1 MKHISLL
8 IILFSALFLQV
19 QAVPSLLSSVPSNN
33 QQQVSVQSR
42 LVLTLSES
50 VQLGEGNATLN
61 GSVVE
66 PLTQTQQYLIF
77 APVLD
82 YFCTYELHLP
92 AGYLK
97 STSGESEEIRLRFT
111 TAPEPM
117 PNGCNVGVA
126 QNGSRQYVSIQEAID
141 AAPSYSDQ
149 RFVIFV
155 DSGSYASVH
164 IPEDKPNITL
174 WGKDRHRVHIRQE
187 AMDKPAVQIDAEGS
201 YLFQLGLEAPN
212 GAGLEYRSDKNV
224 LRFCRIEAGRAAIKQ
239 YEGRLHVAES
249 LLKSGGAIVSSLGK
263 MYVETSTLQA
273 VGAATVLESG
283 SAEHQPYGLVL
294 NASWVQAGQDSIRL
308 VSALSDGAMIHVQQ
322 TALPSLLRTDA
333 WDDHDFTSVAF
344 SEYMN
349 YGLGARRYP
358 VVYMTEAMAE
368 TVLLSMF
375 EGWDPYDVLRNTG
388 KQFDTWIEGAGYGA
402 NRGGNGGQT
411 VTVSTE
417 ADLRSFAASNH
428 PTIIRVQGT
437 IHLSQAVGV
446 GSNTT
451 ITGVDESST
460 IVGNLYVGS
469 EARNVIIQYLNITHP
484 GELKANDGISI
495 EGAKRVL
502 VRHVS
507 LFDCSDG
514 TCDTR
519 NGADSI
525 TVAWNKIYYVNQ
537 LNGHRYTMIADGVLI
552 RNDMGEVIDYGNPLH
567 ITFHHNWWSTL
578 CDQRMPSS
586 TNAHAHLY
594 NNYWAATN
602 NYYCSLARTNSEFYS
617 EQNFYQTVRNPIYN
631 DGFVSKIYTSG
642 NVYRA
647 CFGSIHSGRD
657 AVAAPAYD
665 YIPGSAADVPSLA
678 TARSGNVRV
687 DPSYVP
693 THVKPLDATG
703 LSPKMWFDSNGLR
716 VCYEAYVPGTELVVY
731 TLQGL
736 CVARVAMKQ
745 AEMDVDLPDG
755 NQVYVVRLGGYS
767 RCMVRN

>member
-8 IILFSALFLQV
+8 FILFTVLFLHV

-50 VQLGEGNATLN
+50 VQLGEGSATLN
-61 GSVVE
+61 GNVIE

-77 APVLD
+77 APALN
-82 YFCTYELHLP
+82 YFSTYELYLP

-97 STSGESEEIRLRFT
+97 STSGESEEIYLRFT

-126 QNGSRQYVSIQEAID
+126 QNGSRQYLSIQEAID
-141 AAPSYSDQ
+141 AAPSHSDQ

-155 DSGSYASVH
+155 DTGSYASVH
-164 IPEDKPNITL
+164 IPEDKSNITL
-174 WGKDRHRVHIRQE
+174 WGKDRHRVHIRQDV
-187 AMDKPAVQIDAEGS
+187 MDKPAVQIDAEGS

-212 GAGLEYRSDKNV
+212 GVGLEYRSDKNV
-224 LRFCRIEAGRAAIKQ
+224 LRFCRIEAGRGAIKQ

-249 LLKSGGAIVSSLGK
+249 LLKSGGTIVSALGK
-263 MYVETSTLQA
+263 MHVETSTLQA

-283 SAEHQPYGLVL
+283 SSGNQPCGLVL
-294 NASWVQAGQDSIRL
+294 NASRVQAAQDSIWL
-308 VSALSDGAMIHVQQ
+308 VNALSDGTMIHVQQ
-322 TALPSLLRTDA
+322 TALPSLLSSDA
-333 WDDHDFTSVAF
+333 WNDHDFTSVAF

-358 VVYMTEAMAE
+358 VVYLTEAMAE
-368 TVLLSMF
+368 AVLLALF
-375 EGWDPYDVLRNTG
+375 DDWDPYDVLRNTG
-388 KQFDTWIEGAGYGA
+388 KQFDTWIEGEGYGA

-411 VTVSTE
+411 VTVSNE
-417 ADLRSFAASNH
+417 ADLRAYAASDK
-428 PTIIRVQGT
+428 PTIIQIQGT
-437 IHLSQAVGV
+437 IHLAQAVGV

-451 ITGVDESST
+451 LTGVDEAST

-469 EARNVIIQYLNITHP
+469 AARNVIIQYLNITHP

-495 EGAKRVL
+495 EGARRVMI
-502 VRHVS
+502 RHVS
-507 LFDCSDG
+507 LYDCSDG

-519 NGADSI
+519 NGADSVTI
-525 TVAWNKIYYVNQ
+525 AWNKIYYVNQ
-537 LNGHRYTMIADGVLI
+537 LDGHRYTMIADGVII
-552 RNDMGEVIDYGNPLH
+552 RDDKGDVIDYGNPLH

-586 TNAHAHLY
+586 TNARAHMY

-617 EQNFYQTVRNPIYN
+617 EHNLYQMVRNPIYN

-642 NVYRA
+642 NIYRA
-647 CFGSIHSGRD
+647 CSGSIHSGRD
-657 AVAAPAYD
+657 AVDAPTYD
-665 YIPGSAADVPSLA
+665 YTPGSAADVPSLA

-693 THVKPLDATG
+693 TQVKQPEATD
-703 LSPKMWFDSNGLR
+703 LTPKMWFDSNGLR
-716 VCYEAYVPGTELVVY
+716 VFYEAYVPGTELAVY

-736 CVARVAMKQ
+736 CVARVTMKQ
-745 AEMDVDLPDG
+745 AEIDVDLPDG

-767 RCMVRN
+767 RCMVRI